1 MFMDREFEDFVDIKE
16 EVKEAENFESGK
28 FKYDENKEAE
38 FGSVSVNQSH
48 QNVKYGDGYIFDG
61 IVCSFCK
68 QNIERSNI
76 REHTITHVRVSSFTC
91 ETCGKSFPES
101 NKLKLHMRT
110 HTGEKPYQCENCDKT
125 FATKGSMVGHNR
137 AMHLKENIYQCDQCE
152 HICSTKRGLL
162 GHKSSAHTGD
172 VYKCEICNS
181 ILVTEDGFRKH
192 TESKQCLKH
201 SCNQCGKGFSSKS
214 NLGQHMN
221 THRSE
226 TEKVYNFNCEK
237 CGKCFTSKQGLTDHD
252 RIHENIKPY
261 PCDICGKLFRKQG
274 GLRAHKN
281 TVHVE
286 RSQTDWP
293 QTYV

>member
-1 MFMDREFEDFVDIKE
+1 MSTVDVIDPTRIH
-16 EVKEAENFESGK
+16 G
-28 FKYDENKEAE
+28 
-38 FGSVSVNQSH
+38 
-48 QNVKYGDGYIFDG
+48 
-61 IVCSFCK
+61 
-68 QNIERSNI
+68 
-76 REHTITHVRVSSFTC
+76 
-91 ETCGKSFPES
+91 
-101 NKLKLHMRT
+101 
-110 HTGEKPYQCENCDKT
+110 
-125 FATKGSMVGHNR
+125 
-137 AMHLKENIYQCDQCE
+137 KENIYQCDQCE

-181 ILVTEDGFRKH
+181 ILVTEDGFKKH